1 MPIITRFITGNR
13 FRKVF
18 RCRQGQ
24 VVVSRAARDGS
35 HLTSVLVSNG
45 TQQSAGFTDS
55 KCINKR
61 CRS

>member
-1 MPIITRFITGNR
+1 MPIITRFKTVNR

-35 HLTSVLVSNG
+35 HLTSVLFPMGLNNLQV
-45 TQQSAGFTDS
+45 
-55 KCINKR
+55 
-61 CRS
+61 